1 MVLHPPFFGTRS
13 IEKVSLETLVSYI
26 NRKFLFHVLWKFK
39 GSATAEAEAILRR
52 LILEERQKH
61 LIDAKAVYGYF
72 LCQSVGDE
80 LIVYSD
86 AKIEICRFE
95 FPVRSDKPS
104 LARYFQTTSDVVAFQ
119 LVTAGQRVIDYANEL
134 LARDQYQDYFY
145 WQGLAAAVA
154 ESMAEFIHR
163 HIRVELGFVSEE
175 PGSIEEF
182 FQSNQSKYRGERF
195 SFGYPACPNLADQ
208 AKVVKLLD
216 VSRIGVKL
224 SESVELVPEYSTSA
238 MIILNPDAKI

>member
-1 MVLHPPFFGTRS
+1 MFLHPPFFGTCI

-39 GSATAEAEAILRR
+39 ASATADSEGILRR

-61 LIDAKAVYGYF
+61 LIGAKAVYGYF

-95 FPVRSDKPS
+95 FPVRGDKPS

-119 LVTAGQRVIDYANEL
+119 LVTAGQRVIDYSNEL
-134 LARDQYQDYFY
+134 LAQDQYQDYFY

-154 ESMAEFIHR
+154 EAMAEFMHR
-163 HIRVELGFVSEE
+163 HIRVELGFAAEE
-175 PGSIEEF
+175 PASPEEF
-182 FQSNQSKYRGERF
+182 FQSKYRGERF

-208 AKVVKLLD
+208 SKIVKLLD
-216 VSRIGVKL
+216 AGRIGVKL
-224 SESVELVPEYSTSA
+224 SESAELVPEYSTSA
-238 MIILNPDAKI
+238 VVVLNLDAKI